1 MTYRVGHGN
10 IEVSDDVYDSLAKA
24 TMGGDVPMLNE
35 SDEDSAEAFEGFLV
49 IFEKRM
55 QWIGNMRL
63 KTLKNNPQ
71 N

>member
-1 MTYRVGHGN
+1 MMFMILWQKLRW
-10 IEVSDDVYDSLAKA
+10 
-24 TMGGDVPMLNE
+24 GGDVPMLNE
-35 SDEDSAEAFEGFLV
+35 SDEDSAEASEGFLV